1 MLKLYTIIT
10 LSLVKL
16 VSTCK
21 YIYLQV
27 ASNGFLSLNAT
38 RAADSFTPEK
48 FPVDDPLI
56 APFWADVDTE
66 LGGNVFYRSTTNM
79 SLLNEAER
87 IINNAFT
94 GANFVP
100 EDLYIVTWFKVDYYH
115 RSRTSDGTKVH

>member
-1 MLKLYTIIT
+1 M
-10 LSLVKL
+10 
-16 VSTCK
+16 
-21 YIYLQV
+21 QV

-38 RAADSFTPEK
+38 RAANSYTPEM

-66 LGGNVFYRSTTNM
+66 RGGNVYYRSTTNT

-100 EDLYIVTWFKVDYYH
+100 DHLYIVTWFKVDYYH
-115 RSRTSDGTKVH
+115 SSGISNGTMVHRVY